1 MSDYVSFLT
10 IFFIILIF
18 NFLFNKFNLIKDKK
32 DTSLHKRFIENR
44 FEPPFSG
51 GIFIMLSIVIYLN
64 VSLIFKFLLLSIFL
78 IGFFSD
84 LNLFKSINLRFYLQF
99 ILVVLTLY
107 FSDLYIQS
115 IRIEFID
122 NLLNNYFFKVFLTTF
137 CVLILINGSNFL
149 DGVNTLVIGYYALV
163 LYFVSTIDSPN
174 ISFISDD
181 FINLLIFSLLILLVL
196 NCFNQLL
203 LGDNGS
209 YLVSVFV
216 GIYLIDLTNNNVLI
230 SPYFVMNLLWYP
242 AYETLF
248 SIIRKVLTKKS
259 ALSPDNLHLHQLV
272 YLYVKDKISNK
283 YHANSLS
290 GVMINIYNLVIFY
303 FASQD
308 YSNTKYQL
316 LLFSLSFIIYNF
328 LYLTLK
334 FNLKKSKLIN

>member
-1 MSDYVSFLT
+1 MLDNASFIIIALT
-10 IFFIILIF
+10 ILIF
-18 NFLFNKFNLIKDKK
+18 NFLFNKLNLIRDKK
-32 DTSLHKRFIENR
+32 NTSFHKKFIESK

-51 GIFIMLSIVIYLN
+51 GIFLIFTIIIYLN
-64 VSLIFKFLLLSIFL
+64 ASMILKFFLITIFL

-149 DGVNTLVIGYYALV
+149 DGVNTLVIGYSALV

-181 FINLLIFSLLILLVL
+181 FINLLIFSLIILLVL

-248 SIIRKVLTKKS
+248 SIIRKVSTKKS

-272 YLYVKDKISNK
+272 YLYLKDKISNK

-308 YSNTKYQL
+308 YSNTKYQ
-316 LLFSLSFIIYNF
+316 
-328 LYLTLK
+328 
-334 FNLKKSKLIN
+334 

>member
-1 MSDYVSFLT
+1 MSDYVSFLN
-10 IFFIILIF
+10 IFLIILIF
-18 NFLFNKFNLIKDKK
+18 NFLLNKFDLIKDKK
-32 DTSLHKRFIENR
+32 DTSLHKRFIENK

-51 GIFIMLSIVIYLN
+51 GIFIILLIVIYLDA
-64 VSLIFKFLLLSIFL
+64 SLIFKFLILTIFF

-272 YLYVKDKISNK
+272 YLYLKDKISNK